1 MIIKTCYA
9 VVVGLPQDTW
19 TYLEQRRISDHY
31 VDRMYEASEDH
42 NRLAQYIGEEC
53 EISTLGFT
61 DSDMTDQT
69 IYEAAVYSDPEA
81 AQRAGERMEAIIAE
95 YNQAAADAAD
105 MIPGVYDES
114 DDEPF

>member
-1 MIIKTCYA
+1 MIVKTCYA
-9 VVVGLPQDTW
+9 VVVALPQDTW

-31 VDRMYEASEDH
+31 VDRVYEASEDPT
-42 NRLAQYIGEEC
+42 RLAQYIGEEC
-53 EISTLGFT
+53 DFSTIGFT
-61 DSDMTDQT
+61 DHADQT
-69 IYEAAVYSDPEA
+69 IYEVAVYSDPEA